1 MNRVLVRTMI
11 VTHNLSKQFED
22 IWAVDGLDLNI
33 QDGEVLALLGP
44 NGAGKTTTIRM
55 LTSVLQPTKGE
66 AWVAGYD
73 VVKEPKKV
81 RAAVGVLTEQHGLYG
96 RMPARDYLDFFGQ
109 IYGLATEDR
118 QERVNHLLSEF
129 GLSQVSGHRI
139 EEYSKGMRQKLALAR
154 ALLHN
159 PPVLLLDEPTSAMDP
174 ESAHLVRDAI
184 RDLRSASRA
193 IIICTHNLSEAE
205 ELADK
210 IAIIRYG
217 RIIAQGSPEVL
228 KSSILGPVEYEV
240 RLGGKLN
247 GQEPVLPKGANLTSE
262 GQDWLRYQTNN
273 PNEVN
278 PELLQYLLKQGL
290 PVVGLHEVPRGLE
303 QVYMRAINEVQ
314 EGEALYD

>member
-1 MNRVLVRTMI
+1 
-11 VTHNLSKQFED
+11 
-22 IWAVDGLDLNI
+22 
-33 QDGEVLALLGP
+33 
-44 NGAGKTTTIRM
+44 
-55 LTSVLQPTKGE
+55 
-66 AWVAGYD
+66 
-73 VVKEPKKV
+73 
-81 RAAVGVLTEQHGLYG
+81 
-96 RMPARDYLDFFGQ
+96 
-109 IYGLATEDR
+109 
-118 QERVNHLLSEF
+118 
-129 GLSQVSGHRI
+129 
-139 EEYSKGMRQKLALAR
+139 
-154 ALLHN
+154 
-159 PPVLLLDEPTSAMDP
+159 MDP

-247 GQEPVLPKGANLTSE
+247 GQELVLPTGANLTCK
-262 GQDWLRYQTNN
+262 GQDWLRFQTNN

-303 QVYMRAINEVQ
+303 QVYMRAINGVQ
-314 EGEALYD
+314 EGEALDD